1 MDKILASRG
10 GTMYIL
16 DKFGIRAKKKYG
28 QNFLIDAGVVDS
40 IIDAAHIT
48 KDDCVLEI
56 GPGIGTMTQLLSRA
70 AGGVVSVEID
80 QGLAPILEETL
91 EDCSNVHIIWQDILK
106 TDLRDVMERFNGGR
120 PLKVVANLPY
130 YVTTPVLMKLLGEKG
145 CFESITVMIQ
155 KEVADR
161 IRSGPGRK
169 EYGALSLAVQYYAEP
184 EVVMNVPPSCFIP
197 RPKVESTVLC
207 LRARKRPPVEADET
221 FLFALIRASFNQ
233 RRKTL
238 ANGLVHGLDYEGK
251 QLSRRQVEDALEEMG
266 LPADVRGE
274 KLSLEEFAGLSR
286 CLKESFFVKHK

>member
-40 IIDAAHIT
+40 IIDAARIS
-48 KDDCVLEI
+48 KEDCVLEI

-91 EDCSNVHIIWQDILK
+91 EDCGNVHIIWQDILK
-106 TDLRDVMERFNGGR
+106 TDLQGVMERFNGGR

-169 EYGALSLAVQYYAEP
+169 EYGALSLAVQYYADP
-184 EVVMNVPPSCFIP
+184 ETVMNVPPSCFIP
-197 RPKVESTVLC
+197 RPKVDSTVLC
-207 LRARKRPPVEADET
+207 LRARKQPPVETDET
-221 FLFALIRASFNQ
+221 FMFSVIRASFNQ
-233 RRKTL
+233 RRKTI
-238 ANGLVHGLDYEGK
+238 ANALVHGLDYEGK
-251 QLSRRQVEDALEEMG
+251 HLTRDQVETALEEMG

-274 KLSLEEFAGLSR
+274 KLSLEKFAELSN
-286 CLKESFFVKHK
+286 CLKESFF